1 MLLIFRIFSY
11 KLVIFKIIFIM
22 QSQKSSIPL
31 LKDLYSFKRFSIQN
45 YLRFLG
51 FFHKLLD
58 LPYIWSFFRQTRL
71 KQLLLQKKL
80 MGWLSTTIGMVKI
93 LLVKVCLFQK
103 KKKNSAFNKH
113 LIKNKWKYVVKHQYA
128 LNFFSQKHASLKWNQ
143 KNIFEFYIKQL
154 NYKLTKHYFLKKKKL
169 KVKQIV

>member
-11 KLVIFKIIFIM
+11 KSVIFKIIFII

-31 LKDLYSFKRFSIQN
+31 LKDLYSFKRFSIQK

-51 FFHKLLD
+51 FFHKF
-58 LPYIWSFFRQTRL
+58 PYIWSFFRQTRL

-113 LIKNKWKYVVKHQYA
+113 LIKNKWKYVVKHKYA
-128 LNFFSQKHASLKWNQ
+128 LDFFFPKTCKPKMKSKK
-143 KNIFEFYIKQL
+143 
-154 NYKLTKHYFLKKKKL
+154 YFLRIL
-169 KVKQIV
+169 Y